1 MRPDQIGEFRVP
13 SDAYLHPDGERIVFV
28 VTQMDLD
35 ADEYVRQLWLWN
47 GDAARQLTSGR
58 TDHSPRWSP
67 DGSVLAFI
75 RKGPEDDDKPQLALM
90 PVDGGEAEVVTDFE
104 LGVSEIAWSP
114 LGDRIAVVAPQYVD
128 DIDDEDERKRL
139 PRRIEHPSFR
149 FDSRGWTYDRRS
161 HIWLMD
167 AATND
172 TTQLTAGDCSET
184 AVSWSP
190 DGATI
195 TYLSATA
202 EDRWTN
208 PLNQVFTVAVSDG
221 ETEDVTPRGAWIWSG
236 FAQEGSLYVL
246 GVETDRVSLRP
257 PQLYKVGSDGGLIR
271 LTDFDRN
278 LMPQHPP
285 SALAGPRFTH
295 DGRITC
301 VLEDR
306 GAQRVVTIDG
316 DGSVCD
322 VVGGERIITGWDP
335 GTDGSTA
342 VFTSSSPTQPGE
354 VYWWDGSSETVL
366 TSLNEAFLSSA
377 DLVAPEEFTFESGG
391 AEIHGW
397 VYLPPGD
404 ADVPLLFNIH
414 GGPATQYGWGFFD
427 EFQVYVGAGY
437 GVVATNPRGSSGY
450 GYDHVSVP
458 CGRWGED
465 VPPDMADLKAAPYAA
480 AERFGRLDTNRMAIM
495 GGSYG
500 GLSTAMITSMDQSY
514 RSAVAERGVYNWVS
528 MSGTTDIPFF
538 TELYL
543 GASMPT
549 GADEMWRASALARA
563 HLITTPTLVVHS
575 ETDFRCPIE
584 QGQQLF
590 SLLHDR
596 GIDTE
601 LLLFP
606 PGEGHELS
614 RSGSPKHRVER
625 FEAILEWHARYVE

>member
-1 MRPDQIGEFRVP
+1 MRPDQLGEFRVP
-13 SDAYLHPDGERIVFV
+13 SDAYLHPDGERVVFV
-28 VTQMDLD
+28 VTQMDLEE
-35 ADEYVRQLWLWN
+35 DEYVRQLWLWD
-47 GDAARQLTSGR
+47 GEAARQLTSGR

-67 DGSVLAFI
+67 DGSMLAFI
-75 RKGPEDDDKPQLALM
+75 RKGPEDDDTPQLAVM
-90 PVDGGEAEVVTDFE
+90 PVNGGEAEVVTDFE

-114 LGDRIAVVAPQYVD
+114 IHNTIAMVVPQYVEDVED
-128 DIDDEDERKRL
+128 DDERKRL
-139 PRRIEHPSFR
+139 PRRIKHPSFR
-149 FDSRGWTYDRRS
+149 FDNRGWTYDRRS
-161 HIWLMD
+161 HLWLID
-167 AATND
+167 VATHE
-172 TTQLTAGDCSET
+172 TTQLTSGDCSET
-184 AVSWSP
+184 SVSWSP

-208 PLNQVFTVAVSDG
+208 PLNQVFTIAVSSGDIQ
-221 ETEDVTPRGAWIWSG
+221 DVTPRGTWVWSG
-236 FAQEGSLYVL
+236 FQEDGVLHVL
-246 GVETDRVSLRP
+246 GIETDRISLLP
-257 PQLYKVGSDGGLIR
+257 AQLHRVEPERGLTQI
-271 LTDFDRN
+271 TDLDRN

-285 SALAGPRFTH
+285 SALQGPRFTN
-295 DGRITC
+295 GGPITC

-306 GAQRVVTIDG
+306 GAQRVVAIDR
-316 DGSVCD
+316 DGTVSD
-322 VVGGERIITGWDP
+322 LAGGERMITGWDP
-335 GTDGSTA
+335 SADGTNA

-354 VYWWDGSSETVL
+354 IYWWDGSTETML
-366 TSLNEAFLSSA
+366 TSLNEEFVASA
-377 DLVAPEEFTFESGG
+377 DLVAPQEFTFESDG

-397 VYLPPGD
+397 VYLPAGED
-404 ADVPLLFNIH
+404 SVPLLLNIH

-427 EFQVYVGAGY
+427 EFQIYVDAGY

-458 CGRWGED
+458 CGRWGEEI
-465 VPPDMADLKAAPYAA
+465 PPDMLDLMTAPHAA
-480 AERFGRLDTNRMAIM
+480 AQRFPRLDTKRMGIM

-543 GASMPT
+543 GTSMPA
-549 GADEMWRASALARA
+549 GVDEIWRASPLARA
-563 HLITTPTLVVHS
+563 HAITTPTLVIHS

-590 SLLHDR
+590 GVLHR
-596 GIDTE
+596 NGVDTE
-601 LLLFP
+601 FLLFP
-606 PGEGHELS
+606 SGEGHELS

-625 FEAILEWHARYVE
+625 FDAILDWHGRYLQ